1 MARTGDADRIGGA
14 GNLVLGANR
23 SFAVA
28 PRVVQGCAG
37 PRKRTAWQNSIL
49 SGVDVTRIASLFL
62 IAVALC
68 CTLLSACSKK
78 SEEPVP
84 DWDDAETV
92 MVITNRTD
100 ELELVLTTAGVA
112 LKLSEQKL
120 AEIETKLDQERD
132 DGDESGAAANFKN
145 FVLDSV
151 ESMLNQQV
159 AYPLDS
165 VREMRWE
172 DGEIVIEVDG
182 EGFISFKEVSV
193 DGDMA
198 LETFDEKDALA
209 FIAAFDKLKR
219 SR

>member
-1 MARTGDADRIGGA
+1 M
-14 GNLVLGANR
+14 
-23 SFAVA
+23 
-28 PRVVQGCAG
+28 
-37 PRKRTAWQNSIL
+37 
-49 SGVDVTRIASLFL
+49 TRIASLIL
-62 IAVALC
+62 ITVALC

-78 SEEPVP
+78 SEESLP
-84 DWDDAETV
+84 DWNDAETV

-120 AEIETKLDQERD
+120 AEIEKELDQERG
-132 DGDESGAAANFKN
+132 DGDDSGVAANIKK

-151 ESMLNQQV
+151 ENMLNQQV

-182 EGFISFKEVSV
+182 EGFISFREVSV

-198 LETFDEKDALA
+198 LETFNEKDALA

-219 SR
+219 GR